1 MEYENQE
8 FLDWREYF
16 DIKIFQTRCWIHLIM
31 VSLSMVC
38 LFTILTTYI
47 MLNGSSNIHP
57 DDSFVTNSITAES
70 RGDQNTVTF

>member
-16 DIKIFQTRCWIHLIM
+16 DIKIFQTGCWIHLIM

-47 MLNGSSNIHP
+47 MLNGSSNIYP
-57 DDSFVTNSITAES
+57 DDSFVTNSLTAES
-70 RGDQNTVTF
+70 RCDQNTVTF

>member
-1 MEYENQE
+1 MEDENQE
-8 FLDWREYF
+8 YLDWREYL
-16 DIKIFQTRCWIHLIM
+16 DIKIFQTGCWIHLIM

-47 MLNGSSNIHP
+47 MLNGSSNRYS